1 MCKREKEREFE
12 KKKRKKKSVFF
23 RSKVLFFFLFKAKT
37 FNGKTH
43 QQSPP
48 SPHLPKEQAS

>member
-23 RSKVLFFFLFKAKT
+23 SIEGSIFFLFKAKT